1 MLTVPLSPQE
11 GEVIGVLQLLNAT
24 DPATGAVI
32 PFAPDIAG
40 YVEGLAA
47 QAAVALQNQNL
58 VEAQR
63 VLMDALI
70 KIIAGSI
77 DAKSAYTGGH
87 CERVP
92 ELAIMLAEEACRVD
106 SGPLADFRF
115 TTEDEW
121 REFRIGAWLH
131 DSGKV
136 TTPEYVVNK
145 ATKLETIYNRIHE
158 VRTRFECCC
167 GTSRSSG

>member
-1 MLTVPLSPQE
+1 VVIDDVYAETRFDLSGTKRFSEESGFRTVSMLTVPLSPQE

-121 REFRIGAWLH
+121 CKSASAPGC
-131 DSGKV
+131 
-136 TTPEYVVNK
+136 TT
-145 ATKLETIYNRIHE
+145 AAR
-158 VRTRFECCC
+158 
-167 GTSRSSG
+167 